1 MNHKDGS
8 WIRASEMLPPCQHMV
23 LCYMPLSYNGYKGIH
38 YGWLNAEV
46 NMKGQLVE
54 PVWRAHSP
62 YAYAHRMEDEKHTGS
77 PGSRVT
83 HWKMIVP
90 PSEEEVAAEFEAF
103 KSRIG
108 VK

>member
-1 MNHKDGS
+1 MNTDTGG
-8 WIRASEMLPPCQHMV
+8 WIRAIDCLPPVQHMV
-23 LCYMPLSYNGYKGIH
+23 LCYMPLSYGGYMGVH

-46 NMKGQLVE
+46 NMKGQRVE

-90 PSEEEVAAEFEAF
+90 PSEEERAAEFEAF